1 MKKLLFIVATS
12 LNVLAL
18 SLIITLSYISYQID
32 KIDGTFHTSMN
43 RYIPNSLIVMV
54 VISFFVELYVIFKK

>member
-12 LNVLAL
+12 LNVLTL

-32 KIDGTFHTSMN
+32 KIDGTFHVSMN

-54 VISFFVELYVIFKK
+54 VISFFIELFFIFKK